1 MTLLPQLQDA
11 IPPNRAEGVL
21 RARFARHGGRTRA
34 MTCHEAGGL
43 RLRFPK
49 VDQAH
54 EPDCEAVCINTGGG
68 MVGGDRA
75 RLSFGC
81 DPGAAVSLTTQSAEK
96 IYRSTGALTKV
107 EVSLDVASQ
116 GCLEWLPQETI
127 LFDQVRLSRTL
138 DIAMRADASLLMV
151 EMLVFGRLAM
161 GETVRSGELHDR
173 WRIRRDGRLLFAED
187 LRLAGDIAS
196 TLDRP
201 ALGGGARALA
211 TLLFVAPQAESMLDP
226 VRAALAGTEAESG
239 ASAWNGLLSF
249 RALSPSPERLRRTI
263 VTVLEI
269 LRGRAVPRVWQ

>member
-1 MTLLPQLQDA
+1 M
-11 IPPNRAEGVL
+11 
-21 RARFARHGGRTRA
+21 RARFARYGGRTRVT
-34 MTCHEAGGL
+34 TCHEAGGL

-49 VDQAH
+49 VGPGLA
-54 EPDCEAVCINTGGG
+54 PDCEAVCINTGGG

-107 EVSLDVASQ
+107 ELTLEIESA

-127 LFDQVRLSRTL
+127 LFDQIRLARTL
-138 DIAMRADASLLMV
+138 DVSMRADASLLMV
-151 EMLVFGRLAM
+151 ETLVFGRLAM
-161 GETVRSGELHDR
+161 GETVRSGALHDR

-187 LRLAGDIAS
+187 LRIAGDIAA

-226 VRAALAGTEAESG
+226 VRTALAGTEAESG
-239 ASAWNGLLSF
+239 ASAWNGLLSL

-263 VTVLEI
+263 VAVLEI
-269 LRGRAVPRVWQ
+269 LRGRAAPRVWQ